1 MRVELSLLGHSFQ
14 DNPSWPGYQGI
25 AANARAIEALGFDG
39 VLVPEA
45 GHDPFLPLLI
55 AAGATERLRLRTGV
69 AIAFP
74 RSPGAMAQTAWDL
87 ARFSNGRFELGLGTQ
102 VKAHNE
108 RRYGAPWT
116 APPVPRL
123 REYLACLRA
132 IFATFQNPA
141 QPTWFRGEHY
151 RFDLMS
157 PYFNPG
163 PNAEPHV
170 PIYVAVV
177 NEAMARLAGELAD
190 GFYPHPM
197 CSASYVREVMRPQ
210 VAEGARKAG
219 RDPASLLVL
228 GSPMIVSGATP
239 AELAKNATLVK
250 QRLGF
255 YASTPSYRPVFEH
268 HGLGDL
274 ASELF
279 RLSKQGQWRE
289 MVALVSDDVLGLFAT
304 VATYDEL
311 GRALAE
317 RWGGV
322 LTTVHL
328 DLVAELDRHASMLR
342 ELAATL
348 KAV

>member
-14 DNPSWPGYQGI
+14 DRPVWPGYDGI

-55 AAGATERLRLRTGV
+55 AAGATTRLGLRTGV

-87 ARFSNGRFELGLGTQ
+87 ARFSSGRFSLGLGTQ

-108 RRYGAPWT
+108 RRYGQPWT

-123 REYLACLRA
+123 REYLQCLRA
-132 IFATFQNPA
+132 IFATYQNPA
-141 QPTWFRGEHY
+141 SPTWFRGEHY

-163 PNAEPHV
+163 PNPEPSL

-177 NEAMARLAGELAD
+177 NDAIARMAGEVAD
-190 GFYPHPM
+190 GYYPHPM
-197 CSASYVREVMRPQ
+197 CSASYVREVMRPK
-210 VAEGARKAG
+210 VEEGARNAG
-219 RDPASLLVL
+219 RDPAAIGVL
-228 GSPMIVSGATP
+228 GSPMIASGATE
-239 AELAKNATLVK
+239 ADVAKNALLVK

-255 YASTPSYRPVFEH
+255 YASTPTYRAVFEH
-268 HGLGDL
+268 HGLGAVAD
-274 ASELF
+274 ELYQ
-279 RLSKQGQWRE
+279 LSKAGKWRE
-289 MVALVSDDVLGLFAT
+289 MVALVSDDILATFAT
-304 VATYDEL
+304 VATYDRL
-311 GRALAE
+311 GDALAA

-322 LTTVHL
+322 LTTMHV
-328 DLVAELDRHASMLR
+328 DLVAELDAQADVLRALVERLHA
-342 ELAATL
+342 A
-348 KAV
+348 

>member
-14 DNPSWPGYQGI
+14 DRPVWPGFEGI

-55 AAGATERLRLRTGV
+55 AAQATSRLRLRTGV

-108 RRYGAPWT
+108 RRYGAPWSD
-116 APPVPRL
+116 PPVPRL
-123 REYLACLRA
+123 REYIQCLRA
-132 IFATFQNPA
+132 IFATYQNPA
-141 QPTWFRGEHY
+141 APTWFRGEHY

-157 PYFNPG
+157 PFFNPG
-163 PNAEPHV
+163 PNEAPDL

-177 NEAMARLAGELAD
+177 NDAMARLAGELAD
-190 GFYPHPM
+190 GYYPHPM
-197 CSASYVREVMRPQ
+197 CSAGYVREVMRPQ
-210 VAEGARKAG
+210 VEEGARKAG
-219 RDPASLLVL
+219 RDPGTIGVL
-228 GSPMIVSGATP
+228 GSPMIASGADA
-239 AELAKNATLVK
+239 AEVAKNASLVK

-255 YASTPSYRPVFEH
+255 YASTPAYRPVFEH

-274 ASELF
+274 AAQLH
-279 RLSKQGQWRE
+279 RLSKEGKWRE
-289 MVALVSDDVLGLFAT
+289 MVALVSDEVLATFAT
-304 VATYDEL
+304 VAPYDQL
-311 GRALAE
+311 GAALAE
-317 RWGGV
+317 RWSGL
-322 LTTVHL
+322 LTTMHL
-328 DLVAELDRHASMLR
+328 DLVAELDRHAEVLR
-342 ELAATL
+342 SLAAVL
-348 KAV
+348 HAA

>member
-14 DNPSWPGYQGI
+14 DNPAWPGYAGI
-25 AANARAIEALGFDG
+25 AANARAIEELGFDG

-55 AAGATERLRLRTGV
+55 AAGATERLGLRTGV

-87 ARFSNGRFELGLGTQ
+87 ARFSDGRFELGLGTQ

-132 IFATFQNPA
+132 IFATYQQPS

-163 PNAEPHV
+163 PNANPHL

-177 NEAMARLAGELAD
+177 NDAMARLAGELAD
-190 GFYPHPM
+190 GYYPHPM

-210 VAEGARKAG
+210 VEEGARKAG
-219 RDPASLLVL
+219 RDPATIRVL
-228 GSPMIVSGATP
+228 GSPMIASGANRD
-239 AELAKNATLVK
+239 ELARNALLVK

-255 YASTPSYRPVFEH
+255 YASTPTYRPVLEH
-268 HGLGDL
+268 HGLGEL
-274 ASELF
+274 ADELG
-279 RLSKQGQWRE
+279 RLAKEGKWRD
-289 MVALVSDDVLGLFAT
+289 MIGLVTDDVLATFAT

-311 GRALAE
+311 GAALAE
-317 RWGGV
+317 RWRGT
-322 LTTVHL
+322 LTTMHL
-328 DLVAELDRHASMLR
+328 DLVAELDRHATVLR
-342 ELAATL
+342 ALLDVLHSA
-348 KAV
+348 